1 MASRREK
8 NSTDS
13 GAYVQKRF
21 KMLLQRLKNDF
32 GETVSKSISVC
43 LENAYLDGRNVE
55 LDKRVEQLEDAVSQK
70 KT

>member
-1 MASRREK
+1 MASSREK
-8 NSTDS
+8 NSTS
-13 GAYVQKRF
+13 EEYVQKRF

-32 GETVSKSISVC
+32 GETVSKSIAVC

-55 LDKRVEQLEDAVSQK
+55 LDKRVEQLKDAVSQK